1 MASSGVTR
9 TIDYSLWN
17 KYLGKLKE
25 KYNQDE
31 EIERFVANKAP
42 YRFMQCMNT
51 IMKEDDTVCVDIGQ
65 NQMWAAQTLKLKSKQ
80 SFITSGGLAP
90 MGFSMPVAIGCAFAN
105 PNKTIYSINGDGG
118 FHMASQ
124 SLMLISQY
132 NLPIKVIVMNNHS
145 LGMITQF
152 QHLYFNDK
160 MPATTLY
167 GGYCVPQIEQ
177 IAKAYS
183 LKYFKLDEKNIT
195 DAALLEAITVSRN
208 CIVEYVIEGLTSVSP
223 KLEFDKPISRP
234 TPLLPVEEYEMYM
247 KIDDRD

>member
-1 MASSGVTR
+1 
-9 TIDYSLWN
+9 
-17 KYLGKLKE
+17 
-25 KYNQDE
+25 
-31 EIERFVANKAP
+31 
-42 YRFMQCMNT
+42 
-51 IMKEDDTVCVDIGQ
+51 
-65 NQMWAAQTLKLKSKQ
+65 
-80 SFITSGGLAP
+80 
-90 MGFSMPVAIGCAFAN
+90 
-105 PNKTIYSINGDGG
+105 
-118 FHMASQ
+118 
-124 SLMLISQY
+124 
-132 NLPIKVIVMNNHS
+132 
-145 LGMITQF
+145 MITQF

-234 TPLLPVEEYEMYM
+234 TPLLPLEEYEMYM